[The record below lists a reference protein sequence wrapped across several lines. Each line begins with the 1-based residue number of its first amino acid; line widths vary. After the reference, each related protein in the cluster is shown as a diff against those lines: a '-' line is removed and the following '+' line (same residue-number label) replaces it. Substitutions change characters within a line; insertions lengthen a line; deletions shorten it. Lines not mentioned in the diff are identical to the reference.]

1 MEETKTTEIKKCK
14 PGSFIL
20 IDNVPC
26 KVTDLK
32 ISKPGKHGEAKAR
45 LEAIGIFDGQKRVIV
60 KPAAAKVRVPII
72 EKVTA
77 QVLVVSDDHAQV
89 MDMNDYSTIDVLI
102 PDDLKDKIEEGRE
115 VLLWRFGKNVM
126 IKELR

>member
-20 IDNVPC
+20 IDDVPC

-45 LEAIGIFDGQKRVIV
+45 LEAVGIFDGQKRVIV

-77 QVLVVSDDHAQV
+77 QVLVVSGDHAQV
-89 MDMNDYSTIDVLI
+89 MDMNDYSTIDVLV
-102 PDDLKDKIEEGRE
+102 PEDLKDKIEEGRE